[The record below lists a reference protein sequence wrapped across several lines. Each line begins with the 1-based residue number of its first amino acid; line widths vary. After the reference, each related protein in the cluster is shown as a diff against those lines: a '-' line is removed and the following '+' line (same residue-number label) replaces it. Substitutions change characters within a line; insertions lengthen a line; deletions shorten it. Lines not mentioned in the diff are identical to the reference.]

1 MSRSGM
7 ANLIDRLRD
16 MVDDG
21 SATVF
26 NNDQLQVILDANKLR
41 VQRENLERERT
52 NTSGTAYVFKTF
64 HSRFRDFEEG
74 GTAYFNLEDSGGS
87 QRVPSTDYA
96 VDYVGGVVT
105 MTADQGGTGLFLTGW
120 SYDLAGAAAQ
130 AWMQRAGKVSS
141 YYNVNVDG
149 HQMSRSQWFD
159 HCERMEQLWASRSR
173 PITVRA
179 WRHGVF
185 DDN

>member
-1 MSRSGM
+1 M
-7 ANLIDRLRD
+7 ANLISRLRD

-21 SATVF
+21 SATVWD
-26 NNDQLQVILDANKLR
+26 NDQLQTMLDANKMR
-41 VQRENLERERT
+41 VQREYLEPERT
-52 NTSGTAYVFKTF
+52 YTSGTAYVFKTF
-64 HSRFRDFEEG
+64 HSRFGDYEEG
-74 GTAYFNLEDSGGS
+74 GTVYFNVEDSGGS
-87 QRVPSTDYA
+87 QRVPTTDYS

-105 MTADQGGTGLFLTGW
+105 ATADQGGTALYLTGW

-141 YYNVNVDG
+141 YYNVTLDG
-149 HQMSRSQWFD
+149 HNLSRSQWFA
-159 HCERMEQLWASRSR
+159 HCEKMEQMYAARSR

-185 DDN
+185 DSE